1 MRACGGKLKY
11 LTAIEREERLCL
23 TAILLN
29 KISVLA
35 LSILFFFFLLFLWLG
50 VGRHAT
56 ACTHVEVRGQL
67 GAAWSLFALLLGL

>member
-35 LSILFFFFLLFLWLG
+35 LSILYCLLLFLWVG